1 MHSKEVKGIG
11 LKLMLQLNLSL
22 LQMKPVLDYRKLML
36 LKSLDI
42 LSLLSKHS
50 TLLKILDLLM
60 DLV

>member
-1 MHSKEVKGIG
+1 MHLKEVKDIG

-22 LQMKPVLDYRKLML
+22 LQMKPALDYRKLMP
-36 LKSLDI
+36 LKSLDT
-42 LSLLSKHS
+42 LSLRSRHS

>member
-1 MHSKEVKGIG
+1 MHLREVKDIG